1 MGEHLVFEK
10 LKEKFSQNDNLII
23 FDIGAYDFSEGIE
36 LKSQFP
42 NYGAAPWSLVY

>member
-23 FDIGAYDFSEGIE
+23 FDIHYDYRFHEVNS
-36 LKSQFP
+36 
-42 NYGAAPWSLVY
+42 NY